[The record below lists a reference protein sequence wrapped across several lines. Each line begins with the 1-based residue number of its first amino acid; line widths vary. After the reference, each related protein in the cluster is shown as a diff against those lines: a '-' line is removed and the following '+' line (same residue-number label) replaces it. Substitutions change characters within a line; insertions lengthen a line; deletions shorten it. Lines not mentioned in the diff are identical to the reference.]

1 MDQNFKAMKINIL
14 HICISS
20 CIAFN
25 LLLLSACNKLVQ
37 VDTPDHLVDSEVL
50 FQSKKGYESAMAGI
64 FIQMRALNLSMT
76 NGGMEVYMGVAADE
90 IYPTLVGGVE
100 EEFFKNQLQSSN
112 AVVSNFWIYAYRGIY
127 RANLVIEN
135 AERDQMLS
143 LTDRQNFLGQALFVR
158 AFLHFHLCQLFGD
171 VPYISSSDYRAN
183 AVKARDSKSIVMES
197 LSKDLERA
205 AELLPKEIKGERV
218 MPSYYAAIALLAKVK
233 LYQGQFEQVLDLTD
247 EILSNKNFT
256 LEMDLNDVF
265 KIKSAEVIF
274 QIEST
279 VANTAVAMNFLPFSP
294 TSKPMYV
301 LQHDLLQSF
310 EVEDLRKKAWTESN
324 ILDGTAYYYPTKY
337 KNKLMTPIEEY
348 NVVFRLAEVYLMRA
362 EALFGV
368 KDYDQVLSTLNSL
381 RKRAGLKD
389 KKYADAVQLWEAIV
403 TERRHELFVE
413 GGNRWLDLIRWNT
426 IDDVLGASKPSWQS
440 FAKYLPIPSNEILL
454 NTHLI
459 QNPGYDN

>member
-1 MDQNFKAMKINIL
+1 MRNSIL
-14 HICISS
+14 HISISS
-20 CIAFN
+20 VIAAN

-76 NGGMEVYMGVAADE
+76 NGGMEVYMGVSVDE

-112 AVVSNFWIYAYRGIY
+112 SVVNNFWIYAYRGIY
-127 RANLVIEN
+127 RANLLIEN
-135 AERDQMLS
+135 AERDQVLS
-143 LTDRQNFLGQALFVR
+143 LTDRQSFLGQALFVR

-171 VPYISSSDYRAN
+171 VPYISSSDYKAN
-183 AVKARDSKSIVMES
+183 AVKARDSKSLVMEL

-218 MPSYYAAIALLAKVK
+218 TPSYYAAIALLAKVN
-233 LYQGQFEQVLDLTD
+233 LYQRKFEQVLAYTD
-247 EILSNKNFT
+247 EILNNKDFM
-256 LEMDLNDVF
+256 LEMDLDNVF
-265 KIKSAEVIF
+265 KIKSPEVIF

-279 VANTAVAMNFLPFSP
+279 VANTAIAMNFIPFSP
-294 TSKPMYV
+294 ASKPMYV

-310 EVEDLRKKAWTESN
+310 ETEDLRKQAWTKSN
-324 ILDGTAYYYPTKY
+324 IIDGMAYYYPTKY

-348 NVVFRLAEVYLMRA
+348 NVVFRLAEIYLIRA
-362 EALFGV
+362 EALFGA
-368 KDYDQVLSTLNSL
+368 KDYDQAMSTLNSL
-381 RKRAGLKD
+381 RSRAGLKE
-389 KKYADAVQLWEAIV
+389 KKYGDAAHLWEDIV
-403 TERRHELFVE
+403 TERRHEFFVE

-426 IDDVLGASKPSWQS
+426 IDHVLGASKPSWQP